1 MNLGIEDCLTCPEH
15 GHCSMEYMG
24 GESKVMTALEMD
36 AIMGAAEAGME
47 QLNRGRDAKGEA
59 RKELAAQLSAEHDKG
74 NAKYLVSESPEGI
87 AYFKFALKQ
96 LATMESI
103 ISTVRPIFD
112 EVKERANR
120 MYEYATGYA
129 KGN

>member
-24 GESKVMTALEMD
+24 GEAKVFSALEMD
-36 AIMGAAEAGME
+36 AVMGASEAGFE
-47 QLNRGRDAKGEA
+47 QLSREWNAKGEA
-59 RKELAAQLSAEHDKG
+59 RKELAAQLDAEHEKG
-74 NAKYLVSESPEGI
+74 NAGYLVSESPEGV
-87 AYFKFALKQ
+87 AYFSFALKQ